1 MAGLGITLF
10 TDEMVYRDL
19 ASALRRLEYDAMSSH
34 EADRVGQGISDEEQ
48 LAYATQQGRAIL
60 TRDVEDYTRLAA
72 AWRRRGREH
81 AGIIVFSRTQGLSD
95 LLHRTVEHLDTTDPA
110 TQYDSVLFI

>member
-34 EADRVGQGISDEEQ
+34 EAGRVGQGVSDEEQ

-60 TRDVEDYTRLAA
+60 TRDVEDYTRLSA

-81 AGIIVFSRTQGLSD
+81 AGIIVYTRAHGLSD
-95 LLHRTVEHLDTTDPA
+95 LLHRVMQYLDTTDPA
-110 TQYDSVLFI
+110 TQYNSVLFV